1 MKDVLINADSLN
13 ERKRFTNFL
22 PSSSHSSEGYLVEVT
37 FQRSDNNFTPLE
49 VTSMKE
55 CKYYMSL
62 VISPVHLYVYIVYPY
77 IKYILAIFYTY
88 AW

>member
-1 MKDVLINADSLN
+1 MVLIFADSLN

-22 PSSSHSSEGYLVEVT
+22 LSSSQSSEGYLMEVT
-37 FQRSDNNFTPLE
+37 FQRSDNHHFTPLE

-62 VISPVHLYVYIVYPY
+62 VISQVHLYV
-77 IKYILAIFYTY
+77 
-88 AW
+88 